1 MIRIFSGLGNMGGS
15 TVAFINLVN
24 LLNKNGHDTTF
35 YAPLSSDNRQKPAWH
50 LGRCKSEVI
59 DACFKRTNVGTPRQA
74 ETVFTDPG
82 FINKTVEEGDVLIT
96 HLFPLDSNSPGGP
109 FEELDTSKLK
119 KVIYAC
125 HETDLYPVTML
136 DASKFDT
143 VQFVSEFQRDWHENQ
158 TVPSVVIPN
167 VISPIE
173 KQEKTL
179 EFEKI
184 AGVIGSVNPQKR
196 THVSIQAAL
205 DDGCDLVLL
214 FGSQESAPNYWKE
227 KVSPL
232 VQDKRVF
239 YMGILDDKA
248 LMYSDLDVVY
258 HSGRNETFN
267 YVEKECAMLDIP
279 YIHTDIRS
287 STEENLGQ
295 FGKVPTIV
303 SENEILKMWEK
314 VFDEKRDS

>member
-1 MIRIFSGLGNMGGS
+1 MIRIFSGWGNMGGS

-24 LLNKNGHDTTF
+24 LLNKNGHDAIL
-35 YAPLSSDNRQKPAWH
+35 YAPKCGQSPAWH

-59 DACFKRTNVGTPRQA
+59 DACFKKHNLGTPRQT
-74 ETVFTDPG
+74 ECILTDPG
-82 FINKTVEEGDVLIT
+82 LINKIVEEGDILIT
-96 HLFPLDSNSPGGP
+96 HLFPLDPNSPAGP
-109 FEELDTSKLK
+109 FEDLDTSKLK
-119 KVIYAC
+119 KVIYSC
-125 HETDLYPVTML
+125 HETDLYPVNL
-136 DASKFDT
+136 LNLSKFDLIH
-143 VQFVSEFQRDWHENQ
+143 FVSESQRDWHPPQ
-158 TVPSVVIPN
+158 PILSSIIPN

-173 KQEKTL
+173 KQPKTVDIEKVG
-179 EFEKI
+179 
-184 AGVIGSVNPQKR
+184 GVIGSVTPQKR

-205 DDGCDLVLL
+205 DDGCDLVLV
-214 FGSQESAPNYWKE
+214 FGAKETFPDYWKE
-227 KVSPL
+227 EVSPL
-232 VQDKRVF
+232 VQDPKVL
-239 YMGILDDKA
+239 YLGLLDDKS

-267 YVEKECAMLDIP
+267 YIEKECAMLDIP